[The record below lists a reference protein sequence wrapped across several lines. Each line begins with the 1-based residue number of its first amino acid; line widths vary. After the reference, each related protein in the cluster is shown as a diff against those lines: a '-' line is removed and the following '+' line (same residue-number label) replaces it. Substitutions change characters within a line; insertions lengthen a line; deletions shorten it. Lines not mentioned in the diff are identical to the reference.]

1 VILGTKTGELVEID
15 PSNWTLV
22 NRTSCP
28 LKNGSA
34 VRRLSVNKQGL
45 CIGFMDGF
53 SHFVVT
59 LDDGKLIRR
68 HEQPATTPV
77 C

>member
-1 VILGTKTGELVEID
+1 
-15 PSNWTLV
+15 V
-22 NRTSCP
+22 NQ
-28 LKNGSA
+28 
-34 VRRLSVNKQGL
+34 QGL

>member
-28 LKNGSA
+28 
-34 VRRLSVNKQGL
+34 VNKQGL